1 MLAEVD
7 GLLVGRICFAAD
19 GTLVGRKFGE
29 DDFCVDGLIVGR
41 LLIGLLVRVS
51 DGLVVEVEG
60 REERGLEVG
69 IEEERTERPIVGRIE
84 GAELDS
90 IVGIEVGTR
99 DEGGGLVRAVVG
111 RKEGD
116 AEGSEVEITVGIE
129 VGTCDG
135 RFEEERA
142 VRTFVGLKVGGT
154 LLGTYVGRWVGE
166 ELR

>member
-1 MLAEVD
+1 MD
-7 GLLVGRICFAAD
+7 GLIVGRICFAAD
-19 GTLVGRKFGE
+19 GTLVGRKFG
-29 DDFCVDGLIVGR
+29 R
-41 LLIGLLVRVS
+41 LLVGVLVRVS

-69 IEEERTERPIVGRIE
+69 IEEERTERPIVSRKE